1 MGQYHPGRLR
11 RAAVRR
17 YQAQRVRQGAWRRG
31 ARLLYRAK
39 ERRGGGRLASS
50 ELTEDRAGGILTLR
64 LNQPEVRNALGSAMV
79 QALHSALAR
88 AREDTTVGAV
98 IIAASGDAFSAGADL
113 KEFLAARPA
122 LEQALERRRLG
133 ALFLLIDAYPK
144 ALIAAVNG
152 DALGAGF
159 GLVAACHL
167 AVAAEEAHFGL
178 PGVRLGIMPMTIMPP
193 VFNTLPRKLGLE
205 LMLTGRLMTATEAA
219 GVGFVNRVVRAAD
232 LGLEATALASAASNN
247 PLTFSE

>member
-1 MGQYHPGRLR
+1 
-11 RAAVRR
+11 
-17 YQAQRVRQGAWRRG
+17 
-31 ARLLYRAK
+31 
-39 ERRGGGRLASS
+39 
-50 ELTEDRAGGILTLR
+50 
-64 LNQPEVRNALGSAMV
+64 MV